1 MEYALEQLQSLLEV
15 AQEGCH
21 ENLQDAQGF
30 AEDGDKYFSGY
41 NLGRS
46 DAYALMAKEIEHVI
60 ARLEKPAP

>member
-1 MEYALEQLQSLLEV
+1 MINQLKTLLDL
-15 AQEGCH
+15 AQHGCH

-30 AEDGDKYFSGY
+30 AEDGDKYLSGY

-60 ARLEKPAP
+60 ARLEAQSLD

>member
-1 MEYALEQLQSLLEV
+1 MINELKALLEV

-30 AEDGDKYFSGY
+30 AEDGNKYLSGY

-46 DAYALMAKEIEHVI
+46 DAYALMAKELEHVI
-60 ARLEKPAP
+60 ARLEAQSLD